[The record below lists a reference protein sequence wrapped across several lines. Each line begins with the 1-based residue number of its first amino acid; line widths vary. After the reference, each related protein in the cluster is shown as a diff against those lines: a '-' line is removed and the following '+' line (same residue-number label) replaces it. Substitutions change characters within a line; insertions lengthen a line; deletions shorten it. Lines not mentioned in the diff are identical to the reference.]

1 MKDDSFL
8 YMDWQNSLAPANLQE
23 YFTMMAGG
31 LAGASSHM
39 ISATILAITRFIFE
53 FSSTL
58 VLIFNK

>member
-1 MKDDSFL
+1 
-8 YMDWQNSLAPANLQE
+8 
-23 YFTMMAGG
+23 MMAGG

-39 ISATILAITRFIFE
+39 ISATILAITRLIFE